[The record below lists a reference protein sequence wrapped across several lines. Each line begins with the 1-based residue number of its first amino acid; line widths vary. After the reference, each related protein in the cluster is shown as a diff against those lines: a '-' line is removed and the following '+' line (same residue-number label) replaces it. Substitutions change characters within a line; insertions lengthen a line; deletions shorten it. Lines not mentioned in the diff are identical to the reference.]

1 MSDYL
6 DSKSAKILEFKVR
19 LNDLKKSYKLTNEHL
34 DNHKK
39 EVEDL
44 SQELIDETISE
55 DVIPL
60 DFRFKIDS
68 DDDFQRVRDDK
79 QEVV

>member
-1 MSDYL
+1 VSDYL
-6 DSKSAKILEFKVR
+6 DSKSAKFLEFKVR

-34 DNHKK
+34 DSHKK
-39 EVEDL
+39 EVETL
-44 SQELIDETISE
+44 RQELIDETISE

-60 DFRFKIDS
+60 DYRFKLDF

-79 QEVV
+79 QEVL

>member
-39 EVEDL
+39 EVETL

-60 DFRFKIDS
+60 DFRFKIDL